1 MCYFILCLKYTF
13 KGINIKKIIAYVL
26 SLLVLFGNLGFS
38 NVTFAEESKENLTE
52 INTSSTS
59 SFDDEEKGKT
69 VSEQLLDVQEALEL
83 KNQITTAK
91 LKGDGEDFY
100 DIGFLMSHGLLNA
113 PIGSWHEGSFE
124 SPAVSLVAHYKK
136 HGKEVKA
143 KDAASYLNKAREFR
157 RTAKKGVNP
166 SKVNGKVDDVL
177 RYRKNGKYIDLAD
190 DDRIVSFG
198 TTKK

>member
-1 MCYFILCLKYTF
+1 
-13 KGINIKKIIAYVL
+13 
-26 SLLVLFGNLGFS
+26 
-38 NVTFAEESKENLTE
+38 
-52 INTSSTS
+52 
-59 SFDDEEKGKT
+59 
-69 VSEQLLDVQEALEL
+69 
-83 KNQITTAK
+83 
-91 LKGDGEDFY
+91 
-100 DIGFLMSHGLLNA
+100 MSHGLLNA

-157 RTAKKGVNP
+157 RTAKKGVTP
-166 SKVNGKVDDVL
+166 SKVKGKVDDVL
-177 RYRKNGKYIDLAD
+177 RYRKNGRYIDLAD

>member
-1 MCYFILCLKYTF
+1 
-13 KGINIKKIIAYVL
+13 

-59 SFDDEEKGKT
+59 SFDDEEEGKT

-100 DIGFLMSHGLLNA
+100 DIGF
-113 PIGSWHEGSFE
+113 
-124 SPAVSLVAHYKK
+124 
-136 HGKEVKA
+136 
-143 KDAASYLNKAREFR
+143 
-157 RTAKKGVNP
+157 
-166 SKVNGKVDDVL
+166 
-177 RYRKNGKYIDLAD
+177 
-190 DDRIVSFG
+190 
-198 TTKK
+198 

>member
-1 MCYFILCLKYTF
+1 M
-13 KGINIKKIIAYVL
+13 KKIIAYVL

-59 SFDDEEKGKT
+59 SFDDEEEGKT

-124 SPAVSLVAHYKK
+124 SPAV
-136 HGKEVKA
+136 
-143 KDAASYLNKAREFR
+143 
-157 RTAKKGVNP
+157 TP
-166 SKVNGKVDDVL
+166 SKVKGKVDDVL
-177 RYRKNGKYIDLAD
+177 RYRKNGRYIDLAD